1 MTLLQTLEPTEDKFQ
16 DIQRGALWM
25 ILAALSFTAML
36 YCVRYLEGRYP
47 SIEVVF
53 FRALGGLIF
62 VVPPL
67 LKHGLGGLQTQA
79 FPMHLSRTVFALAAM
94 CTFYYGVAYVSMS
107 DATAFTFIIP
117 LFATV
122 GVALILREKV
132 DALRWIATIFGFC
145 GTLIIIRPG
154 FIEIT
159 IPVLVILLS
168 AVFYAGS
175 WISMKILTRTDSA
188 SLIVFY
194 MNILIVPL
202 ALIPTLFIGIKP
214 DFIDL
219 LFLIAVGLTGSYAH
233 FCQARAF
240 GSADISAVMPFDF
253 LRLPMSV
260 FCGWIFLGEKTDIW
274 TWLGAIIIFASTYLI
289 AWREAQISSNSRK
302 K

>member
-1 MTLLQTLEPTEDKFQ
+1 
-16 DIQRGALWM
+16 M
-25 ILAALSFTAML
+25 ILAAVSFTAML

-62 VVPPL
+62 VIPPF
-67 LKHGLGGLQTQA
+67 LKHGLMGLQTKA
-79 FPMHLSRTVFALAAM
+79 FPMHLSRTLFALAAM

-122 GVALILREKV
+122 GGALILREKV
-132 DALRWIATIFGFC
+132 DTFRSTATIFGFF

-168 AVFYAGS
+168 AIFYAGS

-194 MNILIVPL
+194 MNVLIVPL
-202 ALIPTLFIGIKP
+202 ALIPTLLIGIIP
-214 DFIDL
+214 NFTDL
-219 LFLIAVGLTGSYAH
+219 LYLMAVGFTGSYAH
-233 FCQARAF
+233 FCLARAF
-240 GSADISAVMPFDF
+240 ASADVSAVIPFDF
-253 LRLPMSV
+253 LRLPLSV
-260 FCGWIFLGEKTDIW
+260 FCGWIFLAEKTDLW
-274 TWLGAIIIFASTYLI
+274 TWLGAIIIFASTYFI
-289 AWREAQISSNSRK
+289 ARK
-302 K
+302 ESHIAPKPLN